1 MSATRNGIAG
11 WLLTAAAA
19 LGAAGQTPGQGRE
32 GPSGERPE
40 VRAMFKSADAG
51 AGTITVMVP
60 AEGRRE
66 LIEKT
71 FALAKDVE
79 VALVSGGSL
88 GRGGVFKE
96 GKLADLAEGVAI
108 SLTLSADQHKS
119 VLSILAEGPTLRGQV
134 KAVDAN
140 KNTLTVALGGG
151 RGEPGEEK
159 TFTLAA
165 DAEVAVDDG
174 RGRRL
179 SIKEAKLTDLA
190 AGALV
195 TVRLSVDKKQAQ
207 FVLAEGPTVVGV
219 VKAVDGGKKTLT
231 VTLRPPRGDDAGEDR
246 ALTLALDG
254 VVLLDDGRGRRL
266 SVKEGKLADVP
277 VGSAVS
283 VRLSPDGAFAVLVRA
298 EGPTLSGRLKV
309 ADPQKG
315 TVTIL
320 IPKGRDDPEERT
332 VPVAEGARVVIDGKE
347 AKLADLKATDDGPFV
362 QVRLSLDQKAA
373 QLIMAQQGRSR
384 ER

>member
-1 MSATRNGIAG
+1 
-11 WLLTAAAA
+11 
-19 LGAAGQTPGQGRE
+19 
-32 GPSGERPE
+32 
-40 VRAMFKSADAG
+40 VFKSADAG
-51 AGTITVMVP
+51 TITVLVP

-71 FALAKDVE
+71 FALGKDVE
-79 VALVSGGSL
+79 VALVSGGGL
-88 GRGGVFKE
+88 ARGGVFKE
-96 GKLADLAEGVAI
+96 GKLADLAEGVAV
-108 SLTLSADQHKS
+108 SLTLSADHKA
-119 VLSILAEGPTLRGQV
+119 VESILAEGPTLRGQV
-134 KAVDAN
+134 KAVDAK
-140 KNTLTVALGGG
+140 KNTLTVALGAG
-151 RGEPGEEK
+151 RGDPGEEK
-159 TFTLAA
+159 TFALAA

-179 SIKEAKLTDLA
+179 SVKEARLADLA
-190 AGALV
+190 VGALV

-219 VKAVDGGKKTLT
+219 VKEVDGGKKTLT
-231 VTLRPPRGDDAGEDR
+231 VTVRPPRGDDAGEDR

-266 SVKEGKLADVP
+266 SVKEGKLAGVP

-373 QLIMAQQGRSR
+373 QLITAQQGRSR